1 MSSRNT
7 RVNTECLEGEVK
19 PSGLDRTV
27 YVENYGCAANKADF
41 EIMLAHILDSG
52 YKISKRLDEADI
64 ILVNT
69 CGVKRPT
76 EDRIIWRLRLFSKLN
91 KPLIVSGCLPKINL
105 ASILK
110 AAPNVS
116 AILDP
121 YSVDKISVALK
132 SAENG
137 ERGRI
142 FFSDKPTVK
151 LNQPKIR
158 LNRVI
163 EIIPIS
169 EGCLGACSFCCVR
182 FARGRLFSYPA
193 SLITDKLRKAV
204 LEGVKEVWLTSQDNG
219 AYGLDIKSNLV
230 ELLKECCRVDGK
242 FFIRVGMM
250 NPNHVLKMLPNI
262 ISAYRNERIFKF
274 LHLPVQSGDD
284 KVLKMM
290 NRQYTVKDFKTIIE
304 SFRNEIPEITI
315 ATDVICGFPEE
326 SRKAFERTLKLIE
339 DVKPDVVNISKFFL
353 RPGTPAERMKQI
365 DTKEVG
371 LRSRMM
377 TKLANRISFER
388 NERWLGWEGEI
399 LIDEKG
405 FGDSWIGRNYTY
417 KPIVIKSRENL
428 FGKFVNVRVI
438 KAHTNYLEAK
448 II

>member
-1 MSSRNT
+1 M
-7 RVNTECLEGEVK
+7 NTECLEGEVK

-137 ERGRI
+137 ERRRI

-250 NPNHVLKMLPNI
+250 NPNYVLKMLPNI